1 MERKRPDPL
10 RALNEALI
18 AQGIDPT
25 LPWLPEVRQ
34 LDLLIPLAIPVS
46 PKGETVRRQG
56 DK

>member
-10 RALNEALI
+10 RALNEELI
-18 AQGIDPT
+18 ALGIDPT

-56 DK
+56 DQ